1 MKKIN
6 QLRFMAFT
14 VFTMFATAMNAQY
27 KDVYVKSTTVD
38 YINIVEVVQTEEST
52 YFYMTASASEDAT
65 AITLNP
71 KTNIVIGY
79 KKYPLKNCYN
89 ITSYNEAEPSALFLG
104 KKGQTHNF
112 ILEFPYIPLTETFD
126 ILEDAEEEQ
135 QPWKWQGVKVS
146 TTNPS
151 DVIDP
156 NEFMQATPAMI
167 TGRYATEGTLYSYY
181 IKDGL
186 VLTANFA
193 KSKAYGKYYTV
204 YLDIINNTGHS
215 VLFDTD
221 NVDAQG
227 YTIKKEVPVYFP
239 LETLS
244 ADEYDKKVR
253 NRQAWSSFF
262 NALGE
267 SSAARNAGTTTIN
280 NTTISTTSGGSY
292 TTSGYSGSSVSAGA
306 AVGTGGA
313 AVGVGASAYSG
324 TGFSDTQYSGSTTT
338 NSSTVIHDGAVEY
351 MAQQN
356 ARNNIAAYNQDLA
369 NARASLWQ
377 NYLKINTIKTG
388 QHYGGFFN
396 IKYKKADGVD
406 IKIKIDGEV
415 YLFKLAF

>member
-1 MKKIN
+1 M
-6 QLRFMAFT
+6 
-14 VFTMFATAMNAQY
+14 
-27 KDVYVKSTTVD
+27 
-38 YINIVEVVQTEEST
+38 
-52 YFYMTASASEDAT
+52 
-65 AITLNP
+65 
-71 KTNIVIGY
+71 
-79 KKYPLKNCYN
+79 
-89 ITSYNEAEPSALFLG
+89 
-104 KKGQTHNF
+104 
-112 ILEFPYIPLTETFD
+112 
-126 ILEDAEEEQ
+126 EDAEEEQ

-313 AVGVGASAYSG
+313 AVGVGASAYAG
-324 TGFSDTQYSGSTTT
+324 TGYSDTHYSGSTTT